1 MHDEDRERSRPP
13 LAADAAALDLALTRL
28 PRHHSKETVTGWRA
42 MAAAG
47 EIGALAEAL
56 IVAHYDP
63 AYRRAGGGREAA
75 AVLCIDALDDPA
87 LSAAADQIAARLS
100 AG

>member
-1 MHDEDRERSRPP
+1 
-13 LAADAAALDLALTRL
+13 
-28 PRHHSKETVTGWRA
+28 
-42 MAAAG
+42 MASTG
-47 EIGALAEAL
+47 EIGALVEAL

-63 AYRRAGGGREAA
+63 AYRRAGDARAAAA
-75 AVLCIDALDDPA
+75 AVRIDALDDPA